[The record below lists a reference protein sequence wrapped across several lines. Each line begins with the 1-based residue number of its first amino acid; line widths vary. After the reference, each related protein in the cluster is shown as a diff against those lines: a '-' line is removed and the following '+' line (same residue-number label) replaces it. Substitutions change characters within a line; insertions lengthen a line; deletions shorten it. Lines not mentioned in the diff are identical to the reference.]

1 METYKVLIDT
11 AFQNAEN
18 NISKITDDII
28 NMDGMT
34 GTKTRHFYN
43 NLLNTEDAR
52 YLEIGTWKG
61 SSVCSAMCNNEAKI
75 VCIDNWSEFGG
86 PKSEFLVNF
95 EKFKGK
101 NEATF
106 IENDCYNVDV
116 STLPNFNIYMYD
128 GNHTNDSHYNALL
141 HYYNCL
147 DDVFIFIVDDWN
159 WYDVRDGTIKS
170 IKKLNLKVL
179 YEKDIRTTND
189 DTHPPW
195 GSPEKKEWNNGIYV
209 VVLQKKNTKYNT
221 CWFNPTNFE
230 ILNQYKN
237 INNINFLEI
246 GSFEGMGT
254 NYFIDNFLLGNNSLI
269 TCVDP
274 WIKYS
279 DSTLTKMSEWDN
291 FINENTYDIFIN
303 NTKYNKNKII
313 IKKGLSCDIL
323 PNLEKIYDFIYID
336 GDHSENAVWVD
347 AVNSFK
353 ILRKNGIIIFDDY
366 NWNTGDKSPKNAI
379 DKFLDEY
386 KNFIEVIAINYQ
398 VIIKKINDL

>member
-1 METYKVLIDT
+1 METYKKNVET

-18 NISKITDDII
+18 NISKITNDII
-28 NMDGMT
+28 DMEGMS

-61 SSVCSAMCNNEAKI
+61 SSVCSAMCGNKAKVI
-75 VCIDNWSEFGG
+75 CIDNWSEFGG
-86 PKSEFLVNF
+86 PKSEFVVNF
-95 EKFKGK
+95 EKFKGE

-106 IENDCYNVDV
+106 IENDCFKVDV
-116 STLPNFNIYMYD
+116 SILPKFNIYMYD
-128 GNHTNDSHYNALL
+128 GNHTNESHYKALL

-159 WYDVRDGTIKS
+159 WHDVRDGTIKS
-170 IKKLNLKVL
+170 IQNLNLKVL
-179 YEKDIRTTND
+179 YEKEVRLTWDNSHTPQPQASQT
-189 DTHPPW
+189 W
-195 GSPEKKEWNNGIYV
+195 WNGIYV
-209 VVLQKKNTKYNT
+209 AILQKQNTKYNA
-221 CWFNPTNFE
+221 CWFNPTNFK

-237 INNINFLEI
+237 IDNINFLEI

-279 DSTLTKMSEWDN
+279 DSTVTKISGWDN
-291 FINENTYDIFIN
+291 LINENTYDIFIN

-323 PNLEKIYDFIYID
+323 PNMEKIYDFIYID
-336 GDHSENAVWVD
+336 GDHSEKAVWLD
-347 AVNSFK
+347 AVYSFK
-353 ILRKNGIIIFDDY
+353 ILRNNGIIIFDDY
-366 NWNTGDKSPKNAI
+366 MWNTGDKSPKNAI

-386 KNFIEVIAINYQ
+386 KNYIEVISINNQ
-398 VIIKKINDL
+398 VTIKKINDL